1 MLAFLTRY
9 NSGLLIFPI
18 LLYILINRSKVD
30 IKNFILGIAA
40 SLIVIVPVFI
50 FFYEQFGSIIYPFIN
65 FSATSISASAAT
77 GSASYN
83 PNVFFFLENFPTY
96 VGTQGILIIMI
107 IIIGIFLSLFLKIFK
122 ENNFKLIDSKNLK
135 VKIINIKL
143 IAFVLLGIIFLGSF
157 DKTTYVVNEVLL
169 LPLAYLFYEL
179 TKNKINSVDLHILI
193 FMWFMAFFTF
203 SSIFV
208 IKDSRYFL
216 LMAPPV
222 VYFMILGLNL
232 ISNTLNF
239 KIKNINVVLIL
250 ITIILT
256 SFVLFSTAGEISII
270 MHSNNDITLADKQTK
285 MASQW
290 LTIYDPD
297 YKNKNIYSDLPP
309 NFSWYLNT
317 KVKQAPLLNGTNS
330 NPNNGIILNNYLV
343 ANNAEYYLSDSPGLN
358 MSSYMLIKQFGN
370 VTVYKRDV

>member
-1 MLAFLTRY
+1 
-9 NSGLLIFPI
+9 
-18 LLYILINRSKVD
+18 LINKSKVD
-30 IKNFILGIAA
+30 LKNFILGIAA
-40 SLIVIVPVFI
+40 SIIVIVPVFI
-50 FFYEQFGSIIYPFIN
+50 FFYEQFGNIIYPFIN

-83 PNVFFFLENFPTY
+83 PNVFFFLENFPSY
-96 VGTQGILIIMI
+96 IGTQGILIIMI
-107 IIIGIFLSLFLKIFK
+107 IIIGIFLSLSLKIFK
-122 ENNFKLIDSKNLK
+122 GNNFKLIDNKNLK
-135 VKIINIKL
+135 SKIINTKL

-157 DKTTYVVNEVLL
+157 DRTTYVINEVLL

-179 TKNKINSVDLHILI
+179 TKNKINDVDLHILI
-193 FMWFMAFFTF
+193 FMWFMVFFTF

-222 VYFMILGLNL
+222 VYFMILGLS
-232 ISNTLNF
+232 IVSNALNF
-239 KIKNINVVLIL
+239 KIKNINVVLIV
-250 ITIILT
+250 ITVILT
-256 SFVLFSTAGEISII
+256 AFILFSTAGELPSI
-270 MHSNNDITLADKQTK
+270 MHANNDVTVAYKHTE

-290 LTIYDPD
+290 LTFYDSD

-317 KVKQAPLLNGTNS
+317 KVKQAPLLNGTNT
-330 NPNNGIILNNYLV
+330 NPKNGIILNNYLV
-343 ANNAEYYLSDSPGLN
+343 ANNAEYYLSDSPGLH

-370 VTVYKRDV
+370 VTVYKRDA